1 MKPRDSTLEELAKI
15 KASDAYNNAQRLLIK
30 AGRGKNLSGKEFVDV
45 RDFLL
50 TKFLLDTGTRPGPLN
65 NARLLEYTS
74 GKVQDGCK
82 VMLVA
87 KHKRAKDGPAICPM
101 LPDQYKFMEIYVRRI
116 RPDFAKPEED
126 ALFIKQDGRGSR
138 EGTIGRR
145 LSRFIE
151 KCSVDLG
158 SRMAFVDMRKL
169 ITTEMLERCSP
180 EEQAILQRVLTRSE
194 KTSRQWYAQ
203 PDLTNTGIKAI
214 NIIQWLL
221 DVNEK
226 EKEEVAASSSKEQG
240 PPASETSPTSR

>member
-1 MKPRDSTLEELAKI
+1 
-15 KASDAYNNAQRLLIK
+15 
-30 AGRGKNLSGKEFVDV
+30 
-45 RDFLL
+45 
-50 TKFLLDTGTRPGPLN
+50 
-65 NARLLEYTS
+65 
-74 GKVQDGCK
+74 
-82 VMLVA
+82 MLVA
-87 KHKRAKDGPAICPM
+87 KHKRTKDGAAICPM

-116 RPDFAKPEED
+116 RSDFTKPEED

-151 KCSVDLG
+151 KCGVDLG

-180 EEQAILQRVLTRSE
+180 EEQAILQRVLARSE
-194 KTSRQWYAQ
+194 KTSRQWYAR

-226 EKEEVAASSSKEQG
+226 EKEEAAASSSKEQG